1 MIEYSVDQL
10 SNGLKVIVHE
20 DPTVQ
25 TAVLNI
31 IYNVGSKDED
41 SSKTGFAHLFEHLMF
56 GGSKHAPDFD
66 NLLQEA
72 GGENNAFTSPD
83 ITNYYMTLPSANL
96 ETAFWLESDRMA
108 HLVLN
113 PDTLEVQRKVVIEE
127 FKQRYLN
134 QPYGDVWLHLRP
146 LAYKENSYSWATI
159 GKEISHIEDAT
170 LEDVQHFFSTYYV
183 PNNAALVLGG
193 NVTREKALAYAEKY
207 FGSIP
212 AGKEINRQIKTEPKQ
227 TEKRTLTVKAKV
239 PQRAFYKVYHMP
251 ARMDKDYY
259 ATDLLSDILGR
270 GKSSRLHL
278 KLVVEKKMMSNIG
291 SYVTGSFMPGL
302 LVVSGRI
309 NEPYSFEDIENEIQK
324 VIEEII
330 SEGISKTE
338 LEKVKNQAEA
348 SIVFGRIETL
358 EKCISLAY
366 GEVLGDVDLVN
377 SELDQVLAVT
387 NEDIQRVSK
396 EVLVDTNASVLYYDI
411 EK

>member
-10 SNGLKVIVHE
+10 SNGLKVIVHQ

-41 SSKTGFAHLFEHLMF
+41 PNKTGFAHLFEHLMF
-56 GGSKHAPDFD
+56 GGSEHAPDFD

-83 ITNYYMTLPSANL
+83 VTNYYMTLPAANL

-108 HLVLN
+108 HLILSS
-113 PDTLEVQRKVVIEE
+113 DTLEVQRKVVIEE

-134 QPYGDVWLHLRP
+134 QPYGDVWLYLRP

-159 GKEISHIEDAT
+159 GKEIAHIKDAT

-183 PNNAALVLGG
+183 PNNATLVVGG
-193 NVTREKALAYAEKY
+193 NVKRREVLAYAEKY

-212 AGKEINRQIKTEPKQ
+212 AGKKITRNIKTEPKQ
-227 TEKRTLTVKAKV
+227 TEKRTLTVTAKV

-251 ARMDKDYY
+251 SRMDSNYY

-278 KLVVEKKMMSNIG
+278 SLVVEKKMMSTIG

-302 LVVSGRI
+302 LVVTGRI
-309 NEPYSFEDIENEIQK
+309 NETYSFEEIEKEIQA
-324 VIEEII
+324 VIDEII
-330 SEGISKTE
+330 SEGVSEIE

-348 SIVFGRIETL
+348 SIVFGRVETL

-366 GEVLGDVDLVN
+366 GEVLGEVDLVN
-377 SELDQVLAVT
+377 TELNQVLEIT
-387 NEDIQRVSK
+387 NEDIQRVAK
-396 EVLVDTNASVLYYDI
+396 AVLVDTNSSVLYYDI